1 MSESVET
8 QAPAAD
14 AVDEEEWYDCAH
26 QVSRGLHTLIAFFT
40 GKQWHDNKTAFRPRA
55 NQTSWDKRTAE
66 RKALAA
72 VKAKEKEMKEEKE
85 AERQVRCCPPSDG
98 SLD

>member
-1 MSESVET
+1 MVSLLFQGSQE
-8 QAPAAD
+8 
-14 AVDEEEWYDCAH
+14 
-26 QVSRGLHTLIAFFT
+26 VSRLTRLT

-72 VKAKEKEMKEEKE
+72 TKAKEKEMKEEKE
-85 AERQVRCCPPSDG
+85 AERQVRYRATMSRNWY
-98 SLD
+98 

>member
-1 MSESVET
+1 MRAIE
-8 QAPAAD
+8 P
-14 AVDEEEWYDCAH
+14 H
-26 QVSRGLHTLIAFFT
+26 KTLTGMFA

-72 VKAKEKEMKEEKE
+72 TKAKEKELKEEKE
-85 AERQVRCCPPSDG
+85 AERQVRVLLRRIMED
-98 SLD
+98 

>member
-1 MSESVET
+1 M
-8 QAPAAD
+8 
-14 AVDEEEWYDCAH
+14 
-26 QVSRGLHTLIAFFT
+26 I

-55 NQTSWDKRTAE
+55 NQTSWDKRTTE

-85 AERQVRCCPPSDG
+85 AERQVRCSLRKPSKTHTDCDTAA
-98 SLD
+98 S